1 MRNITALKTVFEAFR
16 RFPGRSSL
24 ILLTVGF
31 GVSTVTLVEGVGRG
45 AREKV
50 QENLDLLG
58 KNLLIISAG
67 STRVI
72 AGRKRQTQNVTTLSL
87 RDGRAIEEGMS
98 EIVSAVTPQYS
109 KAMTIKRG
117 NLVHSAEVVATDEHY
132 TFVRNTGAQEGR
144 FFTKVENRS
153 RVRVAVLGQRVYET
167 LYPDGGSDGSAET
180 DGTVLDTLIRI
191 NRIPFRVIGIM
202 RPRGAALSG
211 QDEDNQIF
219 VPVNTALRRLFNVDH
234 LNSIVVKVREGS
246 SLEAAMDRIKVLL
259 RKLHRLEAHHPD
271 DFTIQ
276 TQQQVLEARMEIA
289 SRFKEIMI
297 VVILVSFVLGS
308 LGVFAVMTLG
318 VNRRRAEIGLRRAI
332 GATKQDI
339 LKQFLFESTLLSF
352 FGAVTGVFLA
362 VLISSILT
370 LALDLPISLTPAV
383 MIIEAALSLVVGMV
397 SGLHPA
403 WSAANLNPVSA
414 LTGTKDPEGGSPY

>member
-24 ILLTVGF
+24 ILFTVGF

-87 RDGRAIEEGMS
+87 KDARAIEEEMS
-98 EIVSAVTPQYS
+98 EMVLAATPQYS

-117 NLVHSAEVVATDEHY
+117 NLVHSAEVVGTDEQY
-132 TFVRNTGAQEGR
+132 TFIRNTAIQMGR

-153 RVRVAVLGQRVYET
+153 RVRVAVLGQRVYEN
-167 LYPDGGSDGSAET
+167 LYPNGGVDGADGSAEAA
-180 DGTVLDTLIRI
+180 LDTLIRI

-219 VPVNTALRRLFNVDH
+219 VPISTASRRLFNVNH
-234 LNSIVVKVREGS
+234 LNSIVVKVREDS
-246 SLEAAMDRIKVLL
+246 SLDAAMGRINILL
-259 RKLHRLEAHHPD
+259 RELHRLEAHHPD

-318 VNRRRAEIGLRRAI
+318 VNRRRAEIGLRRAV
-332 GATKQDI
+332 GATKEDI
-339 LKQFLFESTLLSF
+339 LKQFLFESSLLSF
-352 FGAVTGVFLA
+352 FGALTGIFLA

-370 LALDLPISLTPAV
+370 ITLDLPITLTPAV
-383 MIIEAALSLVVGMV
+383 MIIEAALSLAVGMV

-414 LTGTKDPEGGSPY
+414 LRGTKDPEGGTS